1 LAIVD
6 LHDLDYLYDLYDLYD
21 LYWARDA
28 PRLYHSGELR
38 RCKLSDN
45 LGTLSSPLDLP
56 MPSDYD
62 ITDLDEFAR
71 QFVAK
76 EIPARLWTHGAHLAV
91 GLWHVDRYGA
101 DEALRRLRQGIRS
114 LNERHGK
121 ENTESAGYHE
131 TITCA
136 QVMLLADFLA
146 RADPAVPLL
155 ERYAQLM
162 ASPIADRNVLLRLY
176 SRDDLMSNH
185 ARARWTEPDLAPI
198 SAEGLLGTPIAAA
211 ESA

>member
-1 LAIVD
+1 MISTISTIFTGRVTS
-6 LHDLDYLYDLYDLYD
+6 
-21 LYWARDA
+21 
-28 PRLYHSGELR
+28 RLYHSGELR
-38 RCKLSDN
+38 RWKLSDN
-45 LGTLSSPLDLP
+45 LGASSSPVDLP

-71 QFVAK
+71 QFVAR

-121 ENTESAGYHE
+121 QNTESAGYHE

-136 QVMLLADFLA
+136 QVALLADFLA
-146 RADPAVPLL
+146 RADSAVPLL

-162 ASPIADRNVLLRLY
+162 ASPLADRNVLLRFY
-176 SRDDLMSNH
+176 SRDHLMSNH

-198 SAEGLLGTPIAAA
+198 SAQALLGTPIAAA
-211 ESA
+211 DSA